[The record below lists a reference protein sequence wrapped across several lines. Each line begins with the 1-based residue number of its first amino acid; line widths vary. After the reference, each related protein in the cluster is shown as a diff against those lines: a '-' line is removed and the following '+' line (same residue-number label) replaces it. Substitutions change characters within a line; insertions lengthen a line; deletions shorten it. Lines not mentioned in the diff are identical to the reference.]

1 MTQTG
6 IYEDIAKRTGGD
18 IYIGVVGPVRSG
30 KSTFIGRFMESV
42 ILPNMDNEYERE
54 RAKDEMPQS
63 AGGRTVMTT
72 EPKFVPDEAVSVH
85 FGDSHLKMKLV
96 DCVGFIVPS
105 AAGQSEDGHARMVMT
120 PWSPDSMP
128 FKEAAELG
136 TKKVITDHATI
147 GMVVTT
153 DGTIGE
159 IPRAD
164 YEEAEQRVIAEL
176 QAIGKP
182 FAIILNSKEPES
194 EQASALAYALE
205 EKYHAPVALLNC
217 LEMDAQDVQEIL
229 SMVLAEFPVREIR
242 LELPQWVSA
251 LGGTHWLWASLRD
264 RFLQKANQMEKMGEL
279 STLLTLDEADANVES
294 VTVVEND
301 LGKGK
306 AQLRADVPRALY
318 YQIVSEMAGMEIGD
332 DATLMKTVAEL
343 STAKRRY
350 DTVAQALD
358 QVERTGYGIVVPS
371 VQEMQLQEP
380 DLLKGAGGYGVRLC
394 ASAPSIH
401 MIRANIETEISPIV
415 GTKEQSEELL
425 SYLQREMEQNPQGV
439 WEYSIFGKTLQDLLE
454 DGLARKLSHM
464 PEQARTK
471 LCETLERAINEG
483 SGGLI
488 CILL

>member
-42 ILPNMDNEYERE
+42 ILPNMDNAYERE

-85 FGDSHLKMKLV
+85 FGDAHLKMKLV

-105 AAGQSEDGHARMVMT
+105 AAGQNEDGRARMVMT
-120 PWSPDSMP
+120 PWSPDPMP

-164 YEEAEQRVIAEL
+164 YEEAEQRVIGEL

-229 SMVLAEFPVREIR
+229 SMVLSEFPVREVR

-251 LGGTHWLWASLRD
+251 LGETHWLWESLRE

-279 STLLTLDEADANVES
+279 STLLSVEEADTHIES

-306 AQLRADVPRALY
+306 AQLRADVPRGLY
-318 YQIVSEMAGMEIGD
+318 YQIVSEMAGLEIAD
-332 DATLMKTVAEL
+332 DATLMKTVASL
-343 STAKRRY
+343 SAAKRRY

-371 VQEMQLQEP
+371 VQEMQLEEP

-394 ASAPSIH
+394 ANAPSIH

-439 WEYSIFGKTLQDLLE
+439 WEYSIFGRTLQELLE
-454 DGLARKLSHM
+454 DGLERKLSHM

-471 LCETLERAINEG
+471 LCETLERAINES